1 MTWRLRENVRWHDG
15 EPFTS
20 ADVCFTW
27 KFVTSPN
34 SQVYNRD
41 QYLGI
46 IGCDAP
52 DDHTVVFRWNGV
64 YGYYD
69 GLFEAVLPEHV
80 LGGMTTEQIVNYEP
94 FNRGPA
100 AVGTGPFKFA
110 EWKSGE
116 YIRVVRND
124 DYWRGP
130 EYPRI
135 DEIVWAFI
143 PDPNTRLNAM
153 RAGQHHYAQLLPTQ
167 VSEVRGLDGYQVHLV
182 SSNTFLHLDLSVNTE
197 RARRLFSDPSVRE
210 ALFHAVDRRAIADK
224 LMQGTVRVADSPINP
239 SSPYHDPDVPTVSFD
254 PGLTGRMLAD
264 AGWLPGPDGIRVR
277 DGERF
282 SFTML
287 NRAGSTDR
295 IAVAQVI
302 QAELR
307 DVGVEVTL
315 RDAGERRMD
324 AALAERAVGGDRQRL
339 VPPGRPQRHGA
350 VRLRRSQQ
358 HDRDVRPRARR
369 AHGGVGPPPRSG
381 RAQATARQRAG
392 QARRNGTLAA
402 ALLQRDP
409 AAGEHPRGW
418 VPAERHELRELLEP
432 VGVDA
437 AVAMGAWP
445 ASRCRAPVRPRLSPW
460 SMQNRDARRLTPLPG
475 GSDGNAVAI
484 FQVGSGVYSF
494 AFAGRIHPGSS
505 RDHMRGKGLLLVGT
519 LLAANGCYTYLSTPL
534 EEVAPGTPVRIR
546 LTAAEAG
553 RLVEQRLTE
562 DRLLTGTLVE
572 QDDGQV
578 LVDTSVG
585 HNDAE
590 RGMRAV
596 VQRLS
601 VPTHEVLEIEQR
613 HLDKGRTGVVVGV
626 GAVAAGVI
634 IALQARGGG
643 GSADNTGGGT
653 QESRRVPILSFRVF
667 P

>member
-1 MTWRLRENVRWHDG
+1 MSRRAAACGRLGTLALVCLTIATCGGPEHGQGGSAAGEGRTILRVAYDREIDVLNPFTSQNLVDIEFSMMEGLVTTDEHNTYVPVLAKEIPNEDNGLVRHNADGTVDMTWRLRENVRWHDG

-100 AVGTGPFKFA
+100 AIGTGPFKFA

-135 DEIVWAFI
+135 DEIVWSFI

-264 AGWLPGPDGIRVR
+264 AGWLPGPNGIRVR

-307 DVGVEVTL
+307 NIGVEVTFETL
-315 RDAGERRMD
+315 ES
-324 AALAERAVGGDRQRL
+324 AAWTQRW
-339 VPPGRPQRHGA
+339 
-350 VRLRRSQQ
+350 
-358 HDRDVRPRARR
+358 
-369 AHGGVGPPPRSG
+369 RSG
-381 RAQATARQRAG
+381 QWEAIVSAWFLPADPSVTGLYACDG
-392 QARRNGTLAA
+392 PNNMTGMCDPELD
-402 ALLQRDP
+402 ALM
-409 AAGEHPRGW
+409 E
-418 VPAERHELRELLEP
+418 
-432 VGVDA
+432 
-437 AVAMGAWP
+437 
-445 ASRCRAPVRPRLSPW
+445 AS
-460 SMQNRDARRLTPLPG
+460 D
-475 GSDGNAVAI
+475 
-484 FQVGSGVYSF
+484 
-494 AFAGRIHPGSS
+494 
-505 RDHMRGKGLLLVGT
+505 
-519 LLAANGCYTYLSTPL
+519 
-534 EEVAPGTPVRIR
+534 
-546 LTAAEAG
+546 
-553 RLVEQRLTE
+553 
-562 DRLLTGTLVE
+562 
-572 QDDGQV
+572 
-578 LVDTSVG
+578 
-585 HNDAE
+585 
-590 RGMRAV
+590 
-596 VQRLS
+596 
-601 VPTHEVLEIEQR
+601 R
-613 HLDKGRTGVVVGV
+613 HLDLAARKPLLDSVQVRLAETARSLPLYYNVIPQLVSTRVG
-626 GAVAAGVI
+626 GFRPSGTNF
-634 IALQARGGG
+634 
-643 GSADNTGGGT
+643 GSFWNLWEWTL
-653 QESRRVPILSFRVF
+653 R
-667 P
+667 

>member
-1 MTWRLRENVRWHDG
+1 VSGPRAAIRRRLGTATLACLTLVACARTDRGGSGSGPARKILRVAYDREIDVLNPFTSQNLVDIEFSMMEGLITTDEHNTYVPVLAGEIPTEANGLVTHNADGTVDMTWPLRDNIRWHDG

-46 IGCDAP
+46 TGCEAP
-52 DDHTVVFRWNGV
+52 DEHTVVFHWDGV

-69 GLFEAVLPEHV
+69 GLFEAILPEHV

-100 AVGTGPFKFA
+100 AIGTGPFKFA

-135 DEIVWAFI
+135 DEIVWSFI

-167 VSEVRGLDGYQVHLV
+167 VSEVRNLDGYRVYLV

-197 RARRLFSDPSVRE
+197 RSRRLFSAPSVRE

-254 PGLTGRMLAD
+254 PVLARRMLAD
-264 AGWLPGPDGIRVR
+264 AGWLPGPDGIRAR

-307 DVGVEVTL
+307 DVGVEVTFETL
-315 RDAGERRMD
+315 ES
-324 AALAERAVGGDRQRL
+324 AAWTQRW
-339 VPPGRPQRHGA
+339 
-350 VRLRRSQQ
+350 
-358 HDRDVRPRARR
+358 
-369 AHGGVGPPPRSG
+369 RSG
-381 RAQATARQRAG
+381 RWEAIVSAWFLPADPSVTGLYACDG
-392 QARRNGTLAA
+392 PNNMTGMCDPELD
-402 ALLQRDP
+402 ALM
-409 AAGEHPRGW
+409 E
-418 VPAERHELRELLEP
+418 
-432 VGVDA
+432 
-437 AVAMGAWP
+437 
-445 ASRCRAPVRPRLSPW
+445 AS
-460 SMQNRDARRLTPLPG
+460 D
-475 GSDGNAVAI
+475 
-484 FQVGSGVYSF
+484 
-494 AFAGRIHPGSS
+494 
-505 RDHMRGKGLLLVGT
+505 
-519 LLAANGCYTYLSTPL
+519 
-534 EEVAPGTPVRIR
+534 
-546 LTAAEAG
+546 
-553 RLVEQRLTE
+553 
-562 DRLLTGTLVE
+562 
-572 QDDGQV
+572 
-578 LVDTSVG
+578 
-585 HNDAE
+585 
-590 RGMRAV
+590 
-596 VQRLS
+596 
-601 VPTHEVLEIEQR
+601 R
-613 HLDKGRTGVVVGV
+613 HLDFAARKPLLDSVQVRLARTARSLPLYYNVIPQLVSTRVG
-626 GAVAAGVI
+626 GFRPSGTNF
-634 IALQARGGG
+634 
-643 GSADNTGGGT
+643 GSFWNLWEWTL
-653 QESRRVPILSFRVF
+653 R
-667 P
+667 